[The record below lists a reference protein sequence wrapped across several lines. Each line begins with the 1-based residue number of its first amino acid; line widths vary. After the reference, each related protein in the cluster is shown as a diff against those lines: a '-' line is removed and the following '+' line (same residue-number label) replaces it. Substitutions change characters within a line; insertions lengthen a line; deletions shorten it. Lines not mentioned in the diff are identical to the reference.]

1 MSIGPGDPP
10 GPPSPTDIATP
21 PRTLSARAVVRAR
34 KRAARARF
42 VAEFRR
48 ETAGVVGLAILV
60 LFIALALLAPLLF
73 SSDEL
78 EVTQATGGTLQP
90 PSGGYW
96 LGTDETGRSVL
107 ALLVWGTRV
116 SLLVGF
122 AATVISMAIG
132 TIVGIASGHFGT
144 WAGAVLERLT
154 DWFLVIPFLPLAIA
168 LSTVLGASLVNVIV
182 VIGLTSWPATA
193 RLVRAQTLSVEA
205 RPYLERAK
213 VLGGG
218 HWHQMSRHVLPN
230 VMPLLLANTI
240 LTVAG
245 TILAETTLSFL
256 GLGDPT
262 RVSWGT
268 MLDSAF
274 SNGALTLGWWW
285 YLFPPGI
292 CVVLV
297 VLSFTLVGQALEEI
311 FNPRLRE
318 RQ

>member
-1 MSIGPGDPP
+1 MSTGGSEPGRRPP
-10 GPPSPTDIATP
+10 DIATP

-34 KRAARARF
+34 KRAARASF
-42 VAEFRR
+42 LSEFRR

-60 LFIALALLAPLLF
+60 VFIALALLAPLLF
-73 SSDEL
+73 SSSEL
-78 EVTQATGGTLQP
+78 KVTEATGGTLQGP
-90 PSGGYW
+90 NGTYW
-96 LGTDETGRSVL
+96 MGTDETGRSVL

-144 WAGAVLERLT
+144 WAGAILERLT

-182 VIGLTSWPATA
+182 VIGVTSWPATA

-205 RPYLERAK
+205 RPYLERAR

-230 VMPLLLANTI
+230 VMPLVLANTT
-240 LTVAG
+240 LTVAIA
-245 TILAETTLSFL
+245 ILSETTLSFL
-256 GLGDPT
+256 GLGDPF
-262 RVSWGT
+262 RVSWGS
-268 MLDSAF
+268 MLDDAF
-274 SNGALTLGWWW
+274 GAGAISSGAWW
-285 YLFPPGI
+285 YTLPPGL
-292 CVVLV
+292 CVVVV
-297 VLSFTLVGQALEEI
+297 VLAFTLVGRALE
-311 FNPRLRE
+311 NVLDPRAGE
-318 RQ
+318 GE

>member
-1 MSIGPGDPP
+1 VSIQE
-10 GPPSPTDIATP
+10 

-42 VAEFRR
+42 LAEFRR

-60 LFIALALLAPLLF
+60 VFIALALLAPLLF
-73 SSDEL
+73 SSNEL
-78 EVTQATGGTLQP
+78 KVTEATGGTLQGP
-90 PSGGYW
+90 NGTYW

-144 WAGAVLERLT
+144 WVGAILERLT

-182 VIGLTSWPATA
+182 VIGVTSWPGTA

-205 RPYLERAK
+205 RPYLERAR

-230 VMPLLLANTI
+230 VMPLVLANTT
-240 LTVAG
+240 LTVAIA
-245 TILAETTLSFL
+245 ILSETTLSFL
-256 GLGDPT
+256 GLGDPF
-262 RVSWGT
+262 RVSWGS
-268 MLDSAF
+268 MLDDAF
-274 SNGALTLGWWW
+274 GAGAISSGAWW
-285 YLFPPGI
+285 YTMPPGV
-292 CVVLV
+292 CVVVV
-297 VLSFTLVGQALEEI
+297 VLAFTLVGRALE
-311 FNPRLRE
+311 NVLDPRAGE
-318 RQ
+318 GT

>member
-1 MSIGPGDPP
+1 
-10 GPPSPTDIATP
+10 
-21 PRTLSARAVVRAR
+21 VVRAR

-42 VAEFRR
+42 LAEFRR

-60 LFIALALLAPLLF
+60 VFIALALLAPLLF

-78 EVTQATGGTLQP
+78 KVTEATGGNLQGP
-90 PSGGYW
+90 NSTYW

-132 TIVGIASGHFGT
+132 TLVGIASGHFGT
-144 WAGAVLERLT
+144 WVGAILERLT

-168 LSTVLGASLVNVIV
+168 LSTVLGASLVNIIV
-182 VIGLTSWPATA
+182 VIGVTSWPGTA

-205 RPYLERAK
+205 RPYLERAR

-230 VMPLLLANTI
+230 VMPLVLANTT
-240 LTVAG
+240 LTVAIA
-245 TILAETTLSFL
+245 ILSETTLSFL
-256 GLGDPT
+256 GLGDPF
-262 RVSWGT
+262 RVSWGS
-268 MLDSAF
+268 MLDNAF
-274 SNGALTLGWWW
+274 GAGAISSGAWW
-285 YLFPPGI
+285 YTMPPGV
-292 CVVLV
+292 CVVVV
-297 VLSFTLVGQALEEI
+297 VLAFTLVGRALE
-311 FNPRLRE
+311 NVLDPRAGK
-318 RQ
+318 

>member
-1 MSIGPGDPP
+1 MSTGPSDPP
-10 GPPSPTDIATP
+10 GTRPPDIATP
-21 PRTLSARAVVRAR
+21 ARTLSARAVVRAR

-42 VAEFRR
+42 LVEFRR
-48 ETAGVVGLAILV
+48 ETAGVIGLAILV
-60 LFIALALLAPLLF
+60 VFIALALLAPLLF
-73 SSDEL
+73 SSNEL
-78 EVTQATGGTLQP
+78 KVTEATGGTLQGP
-90 PSGGYW
+90 NSTYW

-144 WAGAVLERLT
+144 WLGAILERLT

-182 VIGLTSWPATA
+182 VIGVTSWPGTA

-205 RPYLERAK
+205 RPYLERAR

-230 VMPLLLANTI
+230 VMPLVLANTT
-240 LTVAG
+240 LTVAIA
-245 TILAETTLSFL
+245 ILSETTLSFL
-256 GLGDPT
+256 GLGDPF
-262 RVSWGT
+262 RVSWGS
-268 MLDSAF
+268 MLDDAF
-274 SNGALTLGWWW
+274 GAGAISSGAWW
-285 YLFPPGI
+285 YTMPPGV
-292 CVVLV
+292 CVVVV
-297 VLSFTLVGQALEEI
+297 VLAFTLVGRALE
-311 FNPRLRE
+311 NVLDPRAGE
-318 RQ
+318 GS

>member
-1 MSIGPGDPP
+1 MSIEQ
-10 GPPSPTDIATP
+10 

-42 VAEFRR
+42 LAEFRR

-60 LFIALALLAPLLF
+60 VFIALALLAPLLF

-78 EVTQATGGTLQP
+78 KVTEATGGNLQGP
-90 PSGGYW
+90 NSTYW

-132 TIVGIASGHFGT
+132 TLVGIASGHFGT
-144 WAGAVLERLT
+144 WVGAILERLT

-168 LSTVLGASLVNVIV
+168 LSTVLGASLVNIIV
-182 VIGLTSWPATA
+182 VIGVTSWPGTA

-205 RPYLERAK
+205 RPYLERAR

-230 VMPLLLANTI
+230 VMPLVLANTT
-240 LTVAG
+240 LTVAIA
-245 TILAETTLSFL
+245 ILSETTLSFL
-256 GLGDPT
+256 GLGDPF
-262 RVSWGT
+262 RVSWGS
-268 MLDSAF
+268 MLDNAF
-274 SNGALTLGWWW
+274 GAGAISSGAWW
-285 YLFPPGI
+285 YTMPPGV
-292 CVVLV
+292 CVVVV
-297 VLSFTLVGQALEEI
+297 VLAFTLVGRALE
-311 FNPRLRE
+311 NVLDPRAGK
-318 RQ
+318 

>member
-1 MSIGPGDPP
+1 VSIQE
-10 GPPSPTDIATP
+10 

-42 VAEFRR
+42 LAEFRR

-60 LFIALALLAPLLF
+60 VFIALALLAPLLF
-73 SSDEL
+73 SSNEL
-78 EVTQATGGTLQP
+78 KVTEATGGTLQGP
-90 PSGGYW
+90 NGTYW

-144 WAGAVLERLT
+144 WVGAILERLT

-182 VIGLTSWPATA
+182 VIGVTSWPGTA

-205 RPYLERAK
+205 RPYLERAR

-230 VMPLLLANTI
+230 VMPLVLANTT
-240 LTVAG
+240 LTVAIA
-245 TILAETTLSFL
+245 ILSETTLSFL
-256 GLGDPT
+256 GLGDPF
-262 RVSWGT
+262 RVSWGS
-268 MLDSAF
+268 MLDDAF
-274 SNGALTLGWWW
+274 GAGAISSGAWW
-285 YLFPPGI
+285 YTMPPGV
-292 CVVLV
+292 CVVVV
-297 VLSFTLVGQALEEI
+297 VLAFTLVGRALE
-311 FNPRLRE
+311 NVLDPRAGK
-318 RQ
+318 